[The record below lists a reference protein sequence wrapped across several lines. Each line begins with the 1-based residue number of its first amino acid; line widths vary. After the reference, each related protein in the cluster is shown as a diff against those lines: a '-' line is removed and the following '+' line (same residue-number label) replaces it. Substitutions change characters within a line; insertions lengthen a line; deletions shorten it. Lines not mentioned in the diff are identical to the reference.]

1 MSNHLFARKAGV
13 ILGGLMLT
21 IACASAV
28 SSTQPLQVGDQ
39 APSFDLPGT
48 DGRSHALPVPDQAG
62 APWTVLAWFPKAYT
76 SGCTIECR
84 SLAKNGHLI
93 KKFNV
98 RYFML
103 SVDPIETNTAFAAD
117 EEADFPL
124 LSDAT
129 TEIAQKYGVLSPR
142 GYAKR
147 QTFYVDPQGTIQ
159 AIDKQVNPKTSAEDM
174 AAYLLKLKAPIVAQA
189 KDAG

>member
-1 MSNHLFARKAGV
+1 MRKNNFVNMAR
-13 ILGGLMLT
+13 LL
-21 IACASAV
+21 IAVALISFSQLSGA
-28 SSTQPLQVGDQ
+28 STQPLQVGDK
-39 APSFDLPGT
+39 APFFDLPGT
-48 DGRSHALPVPDQAG
+48 DGRSHALPLPINADT
-62 APWTVLAWFPKAYT
+62 PWTVLAWFPKAYT

-84 SLAKNGHLI
+84 SLAQNGHLI

-103 SVDPIETNTAFAAD
+103 SVDPIETNKAFAAD
-117 EEADFPL
+117 ESADFPL

-129 TEIAQKYGVLSPR
+129 TEIAEKYGVLSPR

-159 AIDKQVNPKTSAEDM
+159 AIDRKVNPKTSAEDM
-174 AAYLLKLKAPIVAQA
+174 SMYLLKLNAPLIASE
-189 KDAG
+189 KGAG

>member
-1 MSNHLFARKAGV
+1 MRKNNFVNMVRLLIAVALMSFSQFSGA
-13 ILGGLMLT
+13 
-21 IACASAV
+21 
-28 SSTQPLQVGDQ
+28 STQPLQVGDK

-48 DGRSHALPVPDQAG
+48 DGRSHALPLPNNADT
-62 APWTVLAWFPKAYT
+62 PWTVLAWFPKAYT

-84 SLAKNGHLI
+84 SLAQNGHLI

-103 SVDPIETNTAFAAD
+103 SVDPIETNKAFAAD
-117 EEADFPL
+117 ESADFPL
-124 LSDAT
+124 LSDVT
-129 TEIAQKYGVLSPR
+129 TEIAEKYGVLSPR

-159 AIDKQVNPKTSAEDM
+159 AIDRKVNPKTSAEDM
-174 AAYLLKLKAPIVAQA
+174 AMYLLKLNAPLVASENG
-189 KDAG
+189 AG

>member
-1 MSNHLFARKAGV
+1 MRKNNFVNMAR
-13 ILGGLMLT
+13 LL
-21 IACASAV
+21 IAVALV
-28 SSTQPLQVGDQ
+28 SFSQLSGASTQPLQVGDK

-48 DGRSHALPVPDQAG
+48 DGRSHALPLPNNADT
-62 APWTVLAWFPKAYT
+62 PWTVLAWFPKAFT

-84 SLAKNGHLI
+84 SLAQNGHLI

-103 SVDPIETNTAFAAD
+103 SVDPIETNKAFAAD
-117 EEADFPL
+117 ENADFPL

-129 TEIAQKYGVLSPR
+129 TEIAEKYGVLSPR

-159 AIDKQVNPKTSAEDM
+159 AIDRKVNPKTSAEDM
-174 AAYLLKLKAPIVAQA
+174 AMYLLKLNAPLVASENG
-189 KDAG
+189 AG

>member
-1 MSNHLFARKAGV
+1 MRKNNFVNMAR
-13 ILGGLMLT
+13 LL
-21 IACASAV
+21 IAVALV
-28 SSTQPLQVGDQ
+28 SFSQLSGASTQPLQVGDK

-48 DGRSHALPVPDQAG
+48 DGRSHALPLPNNADT
-62 APWTVLAWFPKAYT
+62 PWTVLAWFPKAYT

-84 SLAKNGHLI
+84 SLAQNGHLI

-103 SVDPIETNTAFAAD
+103 SVDPIETNKAFAAD
-117 EEADFPL
+117 ENADFPL

-129 TEIAQKYGVLSPR
+129 TEIAEKYGVLSPR

-159 AIDKQVNPKTSAEDM
+159 AIDRKVNPKTSAEDM
-174 AAYLLKLKAPIVAQA
+174 AMYLLKLNAPLVET
-189 KDAG
+189 KSEAG

>member
-1 MSNHLFARKAGV
+1 MRKNNFINMARLLIAVALMSFSQLSGA
-13 ILGGLMLT
+13 
-21 IACASAV
+21 
-28 SSTQPLQVGDQ
+28 STQPLQVGDK

-48 DGRSHALPVPDQAG
+48 DGRSHVLPLPNNADT
-62 APWTVLAWFPKAYT
+62 PWTVLAWFPKAYT

-84 SLAKNGHLI
+84 SLSQNGHLI

-103 SVDPIETNTAFAAD
+103 SVDPIETNKAFAAD
-117 EEADFPL
+117 ESADFPL

-129 TEIAQKYGVLSPR
+129 TEIAEKYGVLSPR

-159 AIDKQVNPKTSAEDM
+159 AIDRKVNPKTSAEDM
-174 AAYLLKLKAPIVAQA
+174 AMYLLKLNAPLVASE
-189 KDAG
+189 KGAG

>member
-1 MSNHLFARKAGV
+1 MKKNNFVNMSRLLIAVALMSFSQLSAG
-13 ILGGLMLT
+13 
-21 IACASAV
+21 
-28 SSTQPLQVGDQ
+28 STQPLQVGDK

-48 DGRSHALPVPDQAG
+48 DGRSHALPLPNSSNT
-62 APWTVLAWFPKAYT
+62 PWTVLAWFPKAYT

-84 SLAKNGHLI
+84 SLAQNGHLI

-103 SVDPIETNTAFAAD
+103 SVDPIETNKAFAAD
-117 EEADFPL
+117 ESADFPL

-129 TEIAQKYGVLSPR
+129 TEIAEKYGVLSPR

-159 AIDKQVNPKTSAEDM
+159 AIDRKVNPKTSAEDM
-174 AAYLLKLKAPIVAQA
+174 AMYLLKLNAPLVET
-189 KDAG
+189 KSEAG

>member
-1 MSNHLFARKAGV
+1 MGSEMCIR
-13 ILGGLMLT
+13 
-21 IACASAV
+21 
-28 SSTQPLQVGDQ
+28 D
-39 APSFDLPGT
+39 
-48 DGRSHALPVPDQAG
+48 R
-62 APWTVLAWFPKAYT
+62 AYT

-84 SLAKNGHLI
+84 SLAQTGHLI

-103 SVDPIETNTAFAAD
+103 SVDPIETNKAFAAD
-117 EEADFPL
+117 ESADFPL

-129 TEIAQKYGVLSPR
+129 TEIAEKYGVLSPR

-159 AIDKQVNPKTSAEDM
+159 AIDRKVNPKTSAEDM
-174 AAYLLKLKAPIVAQA
+174 AMYLLKLNAPLVASE
-189 KDAG
+189 KGAG

>member
-1 MSNHLFARKAGV
+1 MRKNNFVNMARLLIAVALMSFSQLSGA
-13 ILGGLMLT
+13 
-21 IACASAV
+21 
-28 SSTQPLQVGDQ
+28 STQPLQVGDK

-48 DGRSHALPVPDQAG
+48 DGRSHALPLPNNADT
-62 APWTVLAWFPKAYT
+62 PWTVLAWFPKAYT

-84 SLAKNGHLI
+84 SLAQNGHLI

-103 SVDPIETNTAFAAD
+103 SVDPIETNKAFAAD
-117 EEADFPL
+117 ENADFPL

-129 TEIAQKYGVLSPR
+129 TEIAEKYGVLSPR

-159 AIDKQVNPKTSAEDM
+159 AIDRKVNPKPSAEDM
-174 AAYLLKLKAPIVAQA
+174 AMYLLKLNAPLVASENG
-189 KDAG
+189 AG

>member
-1 MSNHLFARKAGV
+1 MRKNNFVNMARLLIAVALMSFSQLSGA
-13 ILGGLMLT
+13 
-21 IACASAV
+21 
-28 SSTQPLQVGDQ
+28 STQPLQVGDK

-48 DGRSHALPVPDQAG
+48 DGRSHALPLPNNADT
-62 APWTVLAWFPKAYT
+62 PSTVLAWFPKAYT

-84 SLAKNGHLI
+84 SLAQNGHLI

-103 SVDPIETNTAFAAD
+103 SVDPIETNKAFAAD
-117 EEADFPL
+117 ESADFPL

-129 TEIAQKYGVLSPR
+129 TEIAEKYGVLSPR

-159 AIDKQVNPKTSAEDM
+159 AIDRKVNPKTSAEDM
-174 AAYLLKLKAPIVAQA
+174 AMYLLKLNAPLVASE
-189 KDAG
+189 KGAG

>member
-1 MSNHLFARKAGV
+1 MRKNNFVNMARLLIALALMSFSQLSGA
-13 ILGGLMLT
+13 
-21 IACASAV
+21 
-28 SSTQPLQVGDQ
+28 STQPLQVGDK

-48 DGRSHALPVPDQAG
+48 DGRSHALPLPNNADT
-62 APWTVLAWFPKAYT
+62 PWTVLAWFPKAYT

-84 SLAKNGHLI
+84 SLAQNGHLI

-103 SVDPIETNTAFAAD
+103 SVDPIETNKAFAAD
-117 EEADFPL
+117 ESADFPL

-129 TEIAQKYGVLSPR
+129 TQIAEKYGVLSPR

-159 AIDKQVNPKTSAEDM
+159 AIDRKVNPKTSAEDM
-174 AAYLLKLKAPIVAQA
+174 AMYLLKLNAPLVASENG
-189 KDAG
+189 AG

>member
-1 MSNHLFARKAGV
+1 MRKNNVGNKAR
-13 ILGGLMLT
+13 LL
-21 IACASAV
+21 IAVPLISFSQLSGA
-28 SSTQPLQVGDQ
+28 STQPLQVGDK

-48 DGRSHALPVPDQAG
+48 DGRSHVLPLPNNADT
-62 APWTVLAWFPKAYT
+62 PWTVLAWFPKAYT

-84 SLAKNGHLI
+84 SLAQNGHLI

-103 SVDPIETNTAFAAD
+103 SVDPIETNKAFAAD
-117 EEADFPL
+117 ESADFPL

-129 TEIAQKYGVLSPR
+129 TEIAEKYGVLSPR

-159 AIDKQVNPKTSAEDM
+159 AIDRKVNPKTSAEDM
-174 AAYLLKLKAPIVAQA
+174 AMYLLKLNAPLVASENG
-189 KDAG
+189 AG

>member
-1 MSNHLFARKAGV
+1 MRKNNFGNMARLLIAVTLMSFSQLSGA
-13 ILGGLMLT
+13 
-21 IACASAV
+21 
-28 SSTQPLQVGDQ
+28 STQPLQVGDK

-48 DGRSHALPVPDQAG
+48 DGRSHVLPLPNNADT
-62 APWTVLAWFPKAYT
+62 PWTVLAWFPKAYT

-84 SLAKNGHLI
+84 SLAQNGHLI

-103 SVDPIETNTAFAAD
+103 SVDPIETNKAFAAD
-117 EEADFPL
+117 ESADFPL

-129 TEIAQKYGVLSPR
+129 TEIAEKYGVLSPR

-159 AIDKQVNPKTSAEDM
+159 AIDRKVNPKTSAEDM
-174 AAYLLKLKAPIVAQA
+174 AMYLLKLNAPLVAS
-189 KDAG
+189 KNGAG

>member
-1 MSNHLFARKAGV
+1 MRKNNFGIMARLLIAVTLMSFSQLSGA
-13 ILGGLMLT
+13 
-21 IACASAV
+21 
-28 SSTQPLQVGDQ
+28 STQPLQVGDK

-48 DGRSHALPVPDQAG
+48 DGRSHALPLPINADT
-62 APWTVLAWFPKAYT
+62 PWTVLAWFPKAYT

-84 SLAKNGHLI
+84 SLAQNGHLI

-103 SVDPIETNTAFAAD
+103 SVDPIETNKAFAAD
-117 EEADFPL
+117 ESADFPL

-129 TEIAQKYGVLSPR
+129 TEIAEKYGVLSPR

-159 AIDKQVNPKTSAEDM
+159 AIDRKVNPKTSAEDM
-174 AAYLLKLKAPIVAQA
+174 AMYLLKLNAPLVASENG
-189 KDAG
+189 AG

>member
-1 MSNHLFARKAGV
+1 MRKNNFVNMARLLIAVALMSSSQLSGA
-13 ILGGLMLT
+13 
-21 IACASAV
+21 
-28 SSTQPLQVGDQ
+28 STQPLQVGDK

-48 DGRSHALPVPDQAG
+48 DGRSHALPLPNNADT
-62 APWTVLAWFPKAYT
+62 PWTVLAWFPKAYT

-84 SLAKNGHLI
+84 SLAQNGHLI

-103 SVDPIETNTAFAAD
+103 SVDPIETNKAFAAD
-117 EEADFPL
+117 ESADFPL

-129 TEIAQKYGVLSPR
+129 TEIAEKYGVLTPR

-159 AIDKQVNPKTSAEDM
+159 AIDRKVNPKTSAEDM
-174 AAYLLKLKAPIVAQA
+174 AMYLLKLNAPLVASE
-189 KDAG
+189 KGAG

>member
-1 MSNHLFARKAGV
+1 MKKNNFVNMSRLLIAVALMSFSQLSAG
-13 ILGGLMLT
+13 
-21 IACASAV
+21 
-28 SSTQPLQVGDQ
+28 STQPLQVGDK

-48 DGRSHALPVPDQAG
+48 DGRSHALPLPNRANT
-62 APWTVLAWFPKAYT
+62 PWTVLAWFPKAYT

-84 SLAKNGHLI
+84 SLAQNGHLI

-103 SVDPIETNTAFAAD
+103 SVDPIETNKAFAAD
-117 EEADFPL
+117 ESADFPL
-124 LSDAT
+124 LSDTT
-129 TEIAQKYGVLSPR
+129 TEIAEKYGVLSPR

-159 AIDKQVNPKTSAEDM
+159 AIDRKVNPKTSAEDM
-174 AAYLLKLKAPIVAQA
+174 AMYLLKLNAPLVET
-189 KDAG
+189 KSEAG

>member
-1 MSNHLFARKAGV
+1 MRKNNFGNMARLLIAVTLMSFSQLSGA
-13 ILGGLMLT
+13 
-21 IACASAV
+21 
-28 SSTQPLQVGDQ
+28 STQPLQVGDK

-48 DGRSHALPVPDQAG
+48 DGRSHALPLPNNADT
-62 APWTVLAWFPKAYT
+62 PWTVLAWFPKAYT

-84 SLAKNGHLI
+84 SLAQNGHLI

-103 SVDPIETNTAFAAD
+103 SVDPIETNKAFAAD
-117 EEADFPL
+117 ESADFPL

-129 TEIAQKYGVLSPR
+129 TEIAEKYGVLSPR

-147 QTFYVDPQGTIQ
+147 QTFYVDSQGTIK
-159 AIDKQVNPKTSAEDM
+159 AIDRKVNPKTSAEDM
-174 AAYLLKLKAPIVAQA
+174 AMYLLKLNAPLVASENG
-189 KDAG
+189 AG

>member
-1 MSNHLFARKAGV
+1 MARLLIAVALMSFSQLSGA
-13 ILGGLMLT
+13 
-21 IACASAV
+21 
-28 SSTQPLQVGDQ
+28 STQPLQVGDT

-48 DGRSHALPVPDQAG
+48 DGRSHALPLPNNADT
-62 APWTVLAWFPKAYT
+62 PWTVLAWFPKAYT

-84 SLAKNGHLI
+84 SLAQNGHLI

-103 SVDPIETNTAFAAD
+103 SVDPIETNKAFAAD
-117 EEADFPL
+117 ESADFPL

-129 TEIAQKYGVLSPR
+129 TEIAEKYGVLSPR

-159 AIDKQVNPKTSAEDM
+159 AIDRKVNPKTSAEDM
-174 AAYLLKLKAPIVAQA
+174 AMYLLKLNAPLVASE
-189 KDAG
+189 KGAG

>member
-1 MSNHLFARKAGV
+1 MRKNNFGNMARLLIAVTLMSFSQLSGA
-13 ILGGLMLT
+13 
-21 IACASAV
+21 
-28 SSTQPLQVGDQ
+28 STQPLQVGDK

-48 DGRSHALPVPDQAG
+48 DGRSHALPLPINADT
-62 APWTVLAWFPKAYT
+62 PWTVLAWFPKAYT

-84 SLAKNGHLI
+84 SLAQNGHLI

-103 SVDPIETNTAFAAD
+103 SVDPIETNKAFAAD
-117 EEADFPL
+117 ESADFPL

-129 TEIAQKYGVLSPR
+129 TEIAEKYGVLSPR

-159 AIDKQVNPKTSAEDM
+159 AIDRKVNPKTSAEDM
-174 AAYLLKLKAPIVAQA
+174 AMYLLKLNAPLVAS
-189 KDAG
+189 KNGAG

>member
-1 MSNHLFARKAGV
+1 MRKNNFVNMARLLITVALMSFSQLSGA
-13 ILGGLMLT
+13 
-21 IACASAV
+21 
-28 SSTQPLQVGDQ
+28 STQPLQVGDK

-48 DGRSHALPVPDQAG
+48 VGRSHALPLPHNADT
-62 APWTVLAWFPKAYT
+62 PWTVLAWFPKAYT

-84 SLAKNGHLI
+84 SLAQNGHLI

-103 SVDPIETNTAFAAD
+103 SVDPIETNKAFAAD
-117 EEADFPL
+117 ESADFPL

-129 TEIAQKYGVLSPR
+129 TEIAEKYGVLSPR

-159 AIDKQVNPKTSAEDM
+159 AIDRKVNPKTSAEDM
-174 AAYLLKLKAPIVAQA
+174 AMYLLKLNAPLVASE
-189 KDAG
+189 KGAG

>member
-1 MSNHLFARKAGV
+1 MRKNNFVNVSKFLIAVALMSFSQLSAG
-13 ILGGLMLT
+13 
-21 IACASAV
+21 
-28 SSTQPLQVGDQ
+28 STQPLQVGDK

-48 DGRSHALPVPDQAG
+48 DGRSHALPLPNNADT
-62 APWTVLAWFPKAYT
+62 PWTVLAWFPKAYT

-84 SLAKNGHLI
+84 SLAQNGHLI

-117 EEADFPL
+117 EDADFPL

-129 TEIAQKYGVLSPR
+129 SEIAEKYGVLSPR

-147 QTFYVDPQGTIQ
+147 QTFYVDPDGTIQ
-159 AIDKQVNPKTSAEDM
+159 AIDRKVNPKTSAEDM
-174 AAYLLKLKAPIVAQA
+174 AMYLLKLNAPLAA
-189 KDAG
+189 SGNEAG

>member
-1 MSNHLFARKAGV
+1 MRKNNFVNMARLLIAVALMSFSQLSGA
-13 ILGGLMLT
+13 
-21 IACASAV
+21 
-28 SSTQPLQVGDQ
+28 STQPLQVGDK

-48 DGRSHALPVPDQAG
+48 DGRSHALPLPNNADT
-62 APWTVLAWFPKAYT
+62 PWTVLAWFPKAYT
-76 SGCTIECR
+76 SGCTIVCR
-84 SLAKNGHLI
+84 SLAQNGHLI

-103 SVDPIETNTAFAAD
+103 SVDPIETNKAFAAD
-117 EEADFPL
+117 ESADFPL

-129 TEIAQKYGVLSPR
+129 TEIAEKYGVLSPR

-159 AIDKQVNPKTSAEDM
+159 AIDRKVNPKTSAEDM
-174 AAYLLKLKAPIVAQA
+174 AMYLLKLNAPLVASENG
-189 KDAG
+189 AG

>member
-1 MSNHLFARKAGV
+1 MRKNNFVNMARLLIALALMSFSQLSGA
-13 ILGGLMLT
+13 
-21 IACASAV
+21 
-28 SSTQPLQVGDQ
+28 STQPLQVGDK

-48 DGRSHALPVPDQAG
+48 DGRSQALPLPNNADT
-62 APWTVLAWFPKAYT
+62 PWTVLAWFPKAYT

-84 SLAKNGHLI
+84 SLAQNGHLI

-103 SVDPIETNTAFAAD
+103 SVDPIETNKAFAAD
-117 EEADFPL
+117 ESADFPL

-129 TEIAQKYGVLSPR
+129 SEIAEKYGVLSPR

-159 AIDKQVNPKTSAEDM
+159 AIDRKVNPKTSAEDM
-174 AAYLLKLKAPIVAQA
+174 AMYLLKLNAPLVASE
-189 KDAG
+189 KGAG

>member
-1 MSNHLFARKAGV
+1 MRKNNFVNMAR
-13 ILGGLMLT
+13 LL
-21 IACASAV
+21 IAVALISFSQLSGA
-28 SSTQPLQVGDQ
+28 STQPLQVGDK
-39 APSFDLPGT
+39 APSYDLPGT
-48 DGRSHALPVPDQAG
+48 DGRSHALPLPINADT
-62 APWTVLAWFPKAYT
+62 PWTVLAWFPKAYT

-84 SLAKNGHLI
+84 SLAQNGHLI

-103 SVDPIETNTAFAAD
+103 SVDPIETNKAFAAD
-117 EEADFPL
+117 ESADFPL

-129 TEIAQKYGVLSPR
+129 TEIAEKYGVLSPR

-159 AIDKQVNPKTSAEDM
+159 AIDRKVNPKTSAEDM
-174 AAYLLKLKAPIVAQA
+174 AMYLLKLNAPLIASE
-189 KDAG
+189 KGAG

>member
-1 MSNHLFARKAGV
+1 MRKNNFVNMAR
-13 ILGGLMLT
+13 LL
-21 IACASAV
+21 IAVALV
-28 SSTQPLQVGDQ
+28 SFSQLSGASTQPLQVGDT

-48 DGRSHALPVPDQAG
+48 DGRSHALPLPNNADT
-62 APWTVLAWFPKAYT
+62 PWTVLAWFPKAYT

-84 SLAKNGHLI
+84 SLAQNGHLI

-103 SVDPIETNTAFAAD
+103 SVDPIETNKAFAAD
-117 EEADFPL
+117 ESADFPL

-129 TEIAQKYGVLSPR
+129 TEIAEKYGVLSPR

-159 AIDKQVNPKTSAEDM
+159 AIDRKVNPKTSAEDM
-174 AAYLLKLKAPIVAQA
+174 AMYLLKLNAPLIASENG
-189 KDAG
+189 AG

>member
-1 MSNHLFARKAGV
+1 MRKNNFVNMARLLIAVALMSFSQLSGA
-13 ILGGLMLT
+13 
-21 IACASAV
+21 
-28 SSTQPLQVGDQ
+28 STQPLQVGDK

-48 DGRSHALPVPDQAG
+48 DGRSHALPLPINADT
-62 APWTVLAWFPKAYT
+62 PWTVLAWFPKAYT

-84 SLAKNGHLI
+84 SLAQNGHLI

-103 SVDPIETNTAFAAD
+103 SVDPIETNKAFAAD
-117 EEADFPL
+117 ESADFPL

-129 TEIAQKYGVLSPR
+129 TEIAEKYGVLSPR

-159 AIDKQVNPKTSAEDM
+159 AIDRKVNPKTSAEDM
-174 AAYLLKLKAPIVAQA
+174 AMYLLKLNAPLVASENG
-189 KDAG
+189 AG

>member
-1 MSNHLFARKAGV
+1 MRKNNFINMARLLIAV
-13 ILGGLMLT
+13 ALISFSQFGG
-21 IACASAV
+21 A
-28 SSTQPLQVGDQ
+28 STQPLQVGDK

-48 DGRSHALPVPDQAG
+48 DGRSHALPLPINADT
-62 APWTVLAWFPKAYT
+62 PWTVLAWFPKAYT

-84 SLAKNGHLI
+84 SLAQNGHLI

-103 SVDPIETNTAFAAD
+103 SVDPIETNKAFAAD
-117 EEADFPL
+117 ESADFPL

-129 TEIAQKYGVLSPR
+129 NEIAEKYGVLSPR

-159 AIDKQVNPKTSAEDM
+159 AIDRKVNPKTSAEDM
-174 AAYLLKLKAPIVAQA
+174 AMYLLKLNAPLVASENG
-189 KDAG
+189 AG

>member
-1 MSNHLFARKAGV
+1 MRKNNFVNMAR
-13 ILGGLMLT
+13 LL
-21 IACASAV
+21 IAVALV
-28 SSTQPLQVGDQ
+28 SFSQLSGASTQPLQVGDK

-48 DGRSHALPVPDQAG
+48 DGRSHALPLPNNADT
-62 APWTVLAWFPKAYT
+62 PWTVLAWFPKAYT

-84 SLAKNGHLI
+84 SLAQNGHLI

-103 SVDPIETNTAFAAD
+103 SVDPIETNKAFAAD
-117 EEADFPL
+117 ESADFPL

-129 TEIAQKYGVLSPR
+129 TEIAEKYGVLSPR

-159 AIDKQVNPKTSAEDM
+159 AIDRKVNPKTSAEDM
-174 AAYLLKLKAPIVAQA
+174 AMYLLKLNAPLVET
-189 KDAG
+189 KSEAG

>member
-1 MSNHLFARKAGV
+1 MAR
-13 ILGGLMLT
+13 LL
-21 IACASAV
+21 IAVALV
-28 SSTQPLQVGDQ
+28 SFSQLSGASTQPLQVGDK

-48 DGRSHALPVPDQAG
+48 DGRSHALPLPNNADT
-62 APWTVLAWFPKAYT
+62 PWTVLAWFPKAYT

-84 SLAKNGHLI
+84 SLAQNGHLI

-103 SVDPIETNTAFAAD
+103 SVDPIETNKAFAAD
-117 EEADFPL
+117 ESADFPL

-129 TEIAQKYGVLSPR
+129 TEIAEKYCVLSPR

-159 AIDKQVNPKTSAEDM
+159 AIDRKVNPKTSAEDM
-174 AAYLLKLKAPIVAQA
+174 AMYLLKLNAPLVASE
-189 KDAG
+189 KGAG

>member
-1 MSNHLFARKAGV
+1 MRKNNFVNMARLLIALALMSFSQL
-13 ILGGLMLT
+13 
-21 IACASAV
+21 SAA
-28 SSTQPLQVGDQ
+28 STQPLQVGDK

-48 DGRSHALPVPDQAG
+48 DGRSHALPLPNNADT
-62 APWTVLAWFPKAYT
+62 PWTVLAWFPKAYT

-84 SLAKNGHLI
+84 SLAQNGHLI

-103 SVDPIETNTAFAAD
+103 SVDPIETNKAFAAD
-117 EEADFPL
+117 ESADFPL

-129 TEIAQKYGVLSPR
+129 TEIAEKYGVLSPR

-159 AIDKQVNPKTSAEDM
+159 AIDRKVNPKTSAEDM
-174 AAYLLKLKAPIVAQA
+174 AMYLLKLNAPLVET
-189 KDAG
+189 KSEAG

>member
-1 MSNHLFARKAGV
+1 MRKNHFFNMARLLIAVALMSFSQLSGA
-13 ILGGLMLT
+13 
-21 IACASAV
+21 
-28 SSTQPLQVGDQ
+28 STQPLQVGDK
-39 APSFDLPGT
+39 APPFDLPGT
-48 DGRSHALPVPDQAG
+48 DGRSHALPLPNNADT
-62 APWTVLAWFPKAYT
+62 PWTVLAWFPKAYT

-84 SLAKNGHLI
+84 SLAQNGHLI

-103 SVDPIETNTAFAAD
+103 SVDPIETNKAFAAD
-117 EEADFPL
+117 ESADFPL

-129 TEIAQKYGVLSPR
+129 TEIAEKYGVLSPR

-159 AIDKQVNPKTSAEDM
+159 AIDRKVNPKTSAEDM
-174 AAYLLKLKAPIVAQA
+174 AMYLLKLNAPLVASENG
-189 KDAG
+189 AG

>member
-1 MSNHLFARKAGV
+1 MRKNNFVNMVRLLIAVALMSFSQFSGA
-13 ILGGLMLT
+13 
-21 IACASAV
+21 
-28 SSTQPLQVGDQ
+28 STQPLQVGDK

-48 DGRSHALPVPDQAG
+48 DGRSHALPLPNNADT
-62 APWTVLAWFPKAYT
+62 PWTVLAWFPKAYT

-84 SLAKNGHLI
+84 SLAQNGHLI
-93 KKFNV
+93 KNFNV

-103 SVDPIETNTAFAAD
+103 SVDPIETNKAFAAD
-117 EEADFPL
+117 ESADFPL

-129 TEIAQKYGVLSPR
+129 TEIAEKYGVLSPR

-159 AIDKQVNPKTSAEDM
+159 AIDRKVNPKTSAEDM
-174 AAYLLKLKAPIVAQA
+174 AMYLLKLNAPLVASENG
-189 KDAG
+189 AG

>member
-1 MSNHLFARKAGV
+1 MKKNNFVNMSKLLIALA
-13 ILGGLMLT
+13 LMSFSQFSG
-21 IACASAV
+21 A
-28 SSTQPLQVGDQ
+28 STQPLQVGDK

-48 DGRSHALPVPDQAG
+48 DGRSHALPLPNNADT
-62 APWTVLAWFPKAYT
+62 PWTVLAWFPKAYT

-84 SLAKNGHLI
+84 SLAQNGHLI

-117 EEADFPL
+117 EDADFPL

-129 TEIAQKYGVLSPR
+129 SEIAEKYGVLSPR

-147 QTFYVDPQGTIQ
+147 QTFYVDPDGTIQ
-159 AIDKQVNPKTSAEDM
+159 AIDRKVNPKTSAEDM
-174 AAYLLKLKAPIVAQA
+174 AMYLLKLNAPLAA
-189 KDAG
+189 SGNEAG

>member
-1 MSNHLFARKAGV
+1 MRKNNFINMARLL
-13 ILGGLMLT
+13 I
-21 IACASAV
+21 AV
-28 SSTQPLQVGDQ
+28 SLMSFSQLSGASTQPLQVGDK

-48 DGRSHALPVPDQAG
+48 DGRSHALPLPINADT
-62 APWTVLAWFPKAYT
+62 PWTVLAWFPKAYT

-84 SLAKNGHLI
+84 SLAQNGHLI

-103 SVDPIETNTAFAAD
+103 SVDPIETNKAFAAD
-117 EEADFPL
+117 ESADFPL

-129 TEIAQKYGVLSPR
+129 TEIAEKYGVLSPR

-159 AIDKQVNPKTSAEDM
+159 AIDRKVNPKTSAEDM
-174 AAYLLKLKAPIVAQA
+174 AMYLLKLNAPLVASENG
-189 KDAG
+189 AG

>member
-1 MSNHLFARKAGV
+1 MRKNNFINMARLLIAVALMSFSQLSGA
-13 ILGGLMLT
+13 
-21 IACASAV
+21 
-28 SSTQPLQVGDQ
+28 STQPLQVGDK

-48 DGRSHALPVPDQAG
+48 DGRSHALPLPINADT
-62 APWTVLAWFPKAYT
+62 PWTVLAWFPKAYT

-84 SLAKNGHLI
+84 SLAQNGHLI

-103 SVDPIETNTAFAAD
+103 SVDPIETNKAFAAD
-117 EEADFPL
+117 ESADFPL

-129 TEIAQKYGVLSPR
+129 TEIAEKYGVLSPR

-159 AIDKQVNPKTSAEDM
+159 AIDRKVNPKTSAEDM
-174 AAYLLKLKAPIVAQA
+174 AMYLLKLSAPLVASENG
-189 KDAG
+189 AG

>member
-1 MSNHLFARKAGV
+1 MRKNNLVNIARLLIAVALMSFSQLSGA
-13 ILGGLMLT
+13 
-21 IACASAV
+21 
-28 SSTQPLQVGDQ
+28 STQPLQVGDK

-48 DGRSHALPVPDQAG
+48 DGRSHALPLPINADT
-62 APWTVLAWFPKAYT
+62 PWTVLAWFPKAYT

-84 SLAKNGHLI
+84 SLAQNGHLI

-103 SVDPIETNTAFAAD
+103 SVDPIETNKAFAAD
-117 EEADFPL
+117 ESADFPL

-129 TEIAQKYGVLSPR
+129 TEIAEKYGVLSPR

-159 AIDKQVNPKTSAEDM
+159 AIDRKVNPKTSAEDM
-174 AAYLLKLKAPIVAQA
+174 AMYLLKLNAPLVASENG
-189 KDAG
+189 AG

>member
-1 MSNHLFARKAGV
+1 MRKNNFVNMARLLIAVALMSFSQLSGA
-13 ILGGLMLT
+13 
-21 IACASAV
+21 
-28 SSTQPLQVGDQ
+28 STQPLQVGDT

-48 DGRSHALPVPDQAG
+48 DGRSHALPLPNNADT
-62 APWTVLAWFPKAYT
+62 PWTVLAWFPKAYT

-84 SLAKNGHLI
+84 SLAQNGHLI

-103 SVDPIETNTAFAAD
+103 SVDPIETNKAFAAD
-117 EEADFPL
+117 ENADFPL

-129 TEIAQKYGVLSPR
+129 TEIAEKYGVLSPR

-159 AIDKQVNPKTSAEDM
+159 AIDRKVNPKTSAEDM
-174 AAYLLKLKAPIVAQA
+174 AMYLLKLNAPLVASENG
-189 KDAG
+189 AG

>member
-1 MSNHLFARKAGV
+1 MRKNNFFNMARLLIAVALMSFSQFSGA
-13 ILGGLMLT
+13 
-21 IACASAV
+21 
-28 SSTQPLQVGDQ
+28 STQPLQVGDK

-48 DGRSHALPVPDQAG
+48 DGRSHALPLPNNADT
-62 APWTVLAWFPKAYT
+62 PWTVLAWFPKAYT

-84 SLAKNGHLI
+84 SLAQNGHLI

-103 SVDPIETNTAFAAD
+103 SVDPIETNKAFAAD
-117 EEADFPL
+117 ESADFPL

-129 TEIAQKYGVLSPR
+129 TEIAEKYGVLSPR
-142 GYAKR
+142 GSAKR

-159 AIDKQVNPKTSAEDM
+159 AIDRKVNPKTSAEDM
-174 AAYLLKLKAPIVAQA
+174 AMYLLKLNAPLVASENG
-189 KDAG
+189 AG

>member
-1 MSNHLFARKAGV
+1 MRKNNFVNMTRLLIAVALMSFSQLSGA
-13 ILGGLMLT
+13 
-21 IACASAV
+21 
-28 SSTQPLQVGDQ
+28 STQPLQVGDK

-48 DGRSHALPVPDQAG
+48 DGRSHVLPLPNNADT
-62 APWTVLAWFPKAYT
+62 PWTVLAWFPKAYT

-84 SLAKNGHLI
+84 SLAQNGHLI

-103 SVDPIETNTAFAAD
+103 SVDPIETNKAFAAD
-117 EEADFPL
+117 ENADFPL

-129 TEIAQKYGVLSPR
+129 TEIAEKYGVLSPR

-159 AIDKQVNPKTSAEDM
+159 AIDRKVNPKTSAEDM
-174 AAYLLKLKAPIVAQA
+174 AMYLLKLNAPLVASENG
-189 KDAG
+189 AG

>member
-1 MSNHLFARKAGV
+1 MKKNNFVNLSRLLIAVALMSFSQLSAG
-13 ILGGLMLT
+13 
-21 IACASAV
+21 
-28 SSTQPLQVGDQ
+28 STQPLQVGDK

-48 DGRSHALPVPDQAG
+48 DGRSHALPLPNSSNT
-62 APWTVLAWFPKAYT
+62 PWTVLAWFPKAYT

-84 SLAKNGHLI
+84 SLAQNGHLI

-103 SVDPIETNTAFAAD
+103 SVDPIETNKAFAAD
-117 EEADFPL
+117 ESADFPL

-129 TEIAQKYGVLSPR
+129 TEIAEKYGVLSPR

-159 AIDKQVNPKTSAEDM
+159 AIDRKVNPKTSAEDM
-174 AAYLLKLKAPIVAQA
+174 AMYLLKLNAPLVET
-189 KDAG
+189 KSEAG

>member
-1 MSNHLFARKAGV
+1 MRKNNFIHMAR
-13 ILGGLMLT
+13 LL
-21 IACASAV
+21 IAAALISFSQLSGA
-28 SSTQPLQVGDQ
+28 STQPLQVGDK

-48 DGRSHALPVPDQAG
+48 DGRSHALPLPNNADT
-62 APWTVLAWFPKAYT
+62 PWTVLAWFPKAYT

-84 SLAKNGHLI
+84 SLAQNGHLI

-103 SVDPIETNTAFAAD
+103 SVDPIETNKAFAAD
-117 EEADFPL
+117 ESADFPL

-129 TEIAQKYGVLSPR
+129 TEIAEKYGVLSPR

-159 AIDKQVNPKTSAEDM
+159 AIDRKVNPKTSAEDM
-174 AAYLLKLKAPIVAQA
+174 AMYLLKLNAPLVASE
-189 KDAG
+189 KEAG